1 MTRSVAT
8 IAQQSLRRLGVRV
21 VPVDDSPTLTERVP
35 VADIARAALVELG
48 VLNSDGTPGVETV
61 TAATI
66 ATQALIELGVI
77 AADETPAAADQALML
92 DRVASVHASLFVHGQ
107 ALWTLATIPRAFA
120 EEYVK
125 LTAAYGASAF
135 GKAVQPEMVQLLET
149 RVRTGAIVMTADVP
163 FMLDKIASVHAAL
176 DAQGSVFWTG
186 DAIPRAFVEDYVK
199 LTVAYASASFGK
211 PADPQLVKLAES
223 RIRAGVMVI
232 RSQDAAIQAV
242 QAIHDDLVSRGIA
255 RWTVFDIPE
264 AVADSYVMLAAQRLA
279 PLFGGQVSPQEMR
292 QAEVSIFR
300 YVALPMS
307 GETMVGSYF

>member
-1 MTRSVAT
+1 
-8 IAQQSLRRLGVRV
+8 V
-21 VPVDDSPTLTERVP
+21 VPLDDSPTLTERVP

-48 VLNSDGTPGVETV
+48 VLNSDGTADVETV

-66 ATQALIELGVI
+66 ATQALVELGVI

-92 DRVASVHASLFVHGQ
+92 DRVASVHASVFVHGTG
-107 ALWTLATIPRAFA
+107 LWTLATIPRAFA

-135 GKAVQPEMVQLLET
+135 GKAIPAEAVQLLET
-149 RVRTGAIVMTADVP
+149 RLRTGAIVMTADVP

-211 PADPQLVKLAES
+211 PADPQLVALAEG
-223 RIRAGVMVI
+223 RIRKGVMVL
-232 RSQDAAIQAV
+232 SADDNAQQAV

-255 RWTVFDIPE
+255 RWTSMDIPE
-264 AVADSYVMLAAQRLA
+264 PVADAMVLMAAQRIA
-279 PLFGGQVSPQEMR
+279 PLFGGQANPNEAR

-300 YVALPMS
+300 YIALPTS